1 MTLVESYSHFSVT
14 SHVRFLPAEINRT
27 LFLIIFV
34 TTSEFHEEGHVS
46 HDTFSDSKLFNT
58 PIECISSGSFA
69 RQYARRFEQGKQLLI
84 CEYDEIICTRHREM
98 FV

>member
-46 HDTFSDSKLFNT
+46 HDTFSDSKLVKT
-58 PIECISSGSFA
+58 PIACISSETFA
-69 RQYARRFEQGKQLLI
+69 RQYAWCFEQEKQLLI
-84 CEYDEIICTRHREM
+84 NEHEEIICTRHREM
-98 FV
+98 FA